1 MSSRGQGDPTVGCLL
16 VILIGV
22 VWIILATLPWSAYI
36 ILAVVVACIIGNR
49 NFRQNVIDAF
59 TTEVVRPSAA
69 NVRHVLLYLL
79 FILGG
84 ASAFV
89 CTFWIEADEAYL
101 WLVPLLLLSLAFRLC
116 ALSAKSGRWHNLQIA
131 FSENILELLVI
142 AGLVI
147 LACSIALW
155 RFHAVALDSMTLA
168 KLKEWDRFV
177 YEKHEWFEHHKPGLR
192 ASVALFVVVIV
203 ARFVAEL
210 RPTLKEASDTLTSIL
225 VAGVKWTERS
235 GTAIA
240 VAASLTFL
248 ASQPGGPLKSIG
260 LAIRDAKVNY
270 EVFQGKVR
278 AKVDRSMRQALV
290 QKAWDGRPPHVRGAL
305 DRAAKFCEERKKFEE
320 LQAKATERFEIAAE
334 TEPFPLT
341 ERIARQDI
349 RQEDV
354 PGEPADDW
362 TPKDIQQAESEA
374 DALLAKDEIPTH
386 PESGDA
392 TDEMAEKILDNLSP
406 ADKLFEHSPVT
417 ALLKE
422 HYPVFGEFLDAV
434 SSSITEASYK
444 TIRDFIV
451 SKVSE
456 LRKNKATGSL
466 PPIVSEQV
474 AAAMSPVELKLA
486 PLDETWSRANDS
498 RVASFRAAVDTAS
511 IRLEAKAVAKA
522 QTQVED
528 AARSA
533 EAVRE
538 LMAKVGSATGSID
551 MLGRAEAI
559 SKHIVQLEALGKRWP
574 ALDEPSKEQSERLAH
589 IHTFSWDIHG
599 PSSPASVFASDNW
612 ATPLSG
618 IFSIRHYC
626 NEQLLTTISGA
637 KSYPEL
643 SARIK
648 LAMGDRYEVYDRFLQ
663 ERIRKAEAAQAE
675 RERLQRRENERRREE
690 QREEQRR
697 MEEMRRTEHERIEV
711 P

>member
-1 MSSRGQGDPTVGCLL
+1 MSSRGQGDPTTGCLL

-22 VWIILATLPWSAYI
+22 VWIVLATLPWSAYI
-36 ILAVVVACIIGNR
+36 ILAVAVACIIGNR

-69 NVRHVLLYLL
+69 NLRHVLLYLL

-89 CTFWIEADEAYL
+89 CIFWIEADEAYL
-101 WLVPLLLLSLAFRLC
+101 WLVPLLLLSLAFRLW

-131 FSENILELLVI
+131 FSENMLEMLVI

-147 LACSIALW
+147 LVYSIALW
-155 RFHAVALDSMTLA
+155 QFHAVALDSMTLA
-168 KLKEWDRFV
+168 KLKEWDRYV

-192 ASVALFVVVIV
+192 ASVALFIVVIV
-203 ARFVAEL
+203 ARFIAEL
-210 RPTLKEASDTLTSIL
+210 RPTLKEASGTLTSIL
-225 VAGVKWTERS
+225 VAGVKWTERT

-260 LAIRDAKVNY
+260 LAIRDAKENY
-270 EVFQGKVR
+270 EVFQSKVR
-278 AKVDRSMRQALV
+278 TEVDRSMRQALV
-290 QKAWDGRPPHVRGAL
+290 QKAWDGRPPHVRATL
-305 DRAAKFCEERKKFEE
+305 DQAANFCEERRKFEE
-320 LQAKATERFEIAAE
+320 LQTKATDRFEIAPE

-341 ERIARQDI
+341 ERIVRQNI

-362 TPKDIQQAESEA
+362 TPKDIQESVSET
-374 DALLAKDEIPTH
+374 DALLAKDETPAH
-386 PESGDA
+386 PENSDA
-392 TDEMAEKILDNLSP
+392 TDEMAERVLDNLSP

-417 ALLKE
+417 ALLKV

-444 TIRDFIV
+444 AIRESIV
-451 SKVSE
+451 RKVSE
-456 LRKNKATGSL
+456 LRKHQATGSL

-474 AAAMSPVELKLA
+474 AAAMSPVEVKLVS
-486 PLDETWSRANDS
+486 LDETWSSVNDS
-498 RVASFRAAVDTAS
+498 KVASFRAAVEIAS
-511 IRLEAKAVAKA
+511 VRLEAKAAAKA
-522 QTQVED
+522 QTQIED

-538 LMAKVGSATGSID
+538 LMAKVGGATGSID

-559 SKHIVQLEALGKRWP
+559 SKHIDELERLGKHWAALG
-574 ALDEPSKEQSERLAH
+574 EPSKEQSQRLAH
-589 IHTFSWDIHG
+589 IHTFSWDVQG
-599 PSSPASVFASDNW
+599 PSSPAGVFASDHW
-612 ATPLSG
+612 GTPLTG
-618 IFSIRHYC
+618 IFSIRNYC
-626 NEQLLTTISGA
+626 NEQLLATISDA
-637 KSYPEL
+637 KSYPAL
-643 SARIK
+643 TARIK
-648 LAMGDRYEVYDRFLQ
+648 LAMGDRYEVYDRVLQ

-675 RERLQRRENERRREE
+675 RERQQQQETERRREE

-697 MEEMRRTEHERIEV
+697 MEEMRRAEHERFEA

>member
-1 MSSRGQGDPTVGCLL
+1 MSSRGQANPTGGCLFI
-16 VILIGV
+16 ILIV
-22 VWIILATLPWSAYI
+22 VGWIVLATLPWSAYI
-36 ILAVVVACIIGNR
+36 ILVVVVACIIGNR
-49 NFRQNVIDAF
+49 NFRRNLVDAF
-59 TTEVVRPSAA
+59 STKVVGPSAA
-69 NVRHVLLYLL
+69 KLRHALLYLL

-84 ASAFV
+84 ISAFV
-89 CTFWIEADEAYL
+89 CIFWIEAEEAYL
-101 WLVPLLLLSLAFRLC
+101 WLLPLVLLSLAFRLC
-116 ALSAKSGRWHNLQIA
+116 ALSAKSGRWQDLQTA
-131 FSENILELLVI
+131 FSENMLERLLI

-147 LACSIALW
+147 LAYSIALW

-168 KLKEWDRFV
+168 KLKEWDRYV
-177 YEKHEWFEHHKPGLR
+177 YEKHEWFERHKPGLR
-192 ASVALFVVVIV
+192 ASVELFIVVIV
-203 ARFVAEL
+203 ARLVAEL
-210 RPTLKEASDTLTSIL
+210 RPTLKEASDTLSSIL
-225 VAGVKWTERS
+225 VAGVKWAERG
-235 GTAIA
+235 GTAIT

-270 EVFQGKVR
+270 AVFQSKVR

-290 QKAWDGRPPHVRGAL
+290 QKAWDGRPPHVRATL
-305 DRAAKFCEERKKFEE
+305 DQAAKFCAERKKFEE
-320 LQAKATERFEIAAE
+320 IQTKATERFEIAPE

-354 PGEPADDW
+354 PGDPTVDW
-362 TPKDIQQAESEA
+362 TPEDIQQAETEA
-374 DALLAKDEIPTH
+374 DALLTNDEIPTR
-386 PESGDA
+386 PESSDA
-392 TDEMAEKILDNLSP
+392 TDEMAEKVLDNLSP

-422 HYPVFGEFLDAV
+422 HYPIFGEFLDAV

-444 TIRDFIV
+444 TIREFIV

-474 AAAMSPVELKLA
+474 AAAMSPVEVKLA
-486 PLDETWSRANDS
+486 SLDETWSRANDS
-498 RVASFRAAVDTAS
+498 RVASLRAAVDTAS
-511 IRLEAKAVAKA
+511 VRLEAKAVAKA
-522 QTQVED
+522 QTQLED

-533 EAVRE
+533 EAVLE

-559 SKHIVQLEALGKRWP
+559 SKHIVELEAVGKHWP

-589 IHTFSWDIHG
+589 IRIFSWDVHG
-599 PSSPASVFASDNW
+599 PSSPASVFAPDIW

-618 IFSIRHYC
+618 ILSIRHYC

-637 KSYPEL
+637 KPYPEL
-643 SARIK
+643 TARIK
-648 LAMGDRYEVYDRFLQ
+648 LAMGDRYEVFDRFLQ

-675 RERLQRRENERRREE
+675 RERLQRQENERRIEE

-697 MEEMRRTEHERIEV
+697 YEEMRRAEHERVEV